1 MAGSG
6 AHSIA
11 VDECMSLAYVG
22 EIAREYHVGFL
33 GNFHVTAALF
43 EETEEAM
50 ADVQRCIHE
59 GKRFPGYVFGLGG
72 PLNQHINP
80 SRLDA
85 AITTLFAQGRHAQSS
100 DDLDADTQDS
110 GKFRL
115 PESPVIESKE
125 ER

>member
-11 VDECMSLAYVG
+11 IDECMSLAYVG
-22 EIAREYHVGFL
+22 EIAQEYHIGFL

-43 EETEEAM
+43 EETEDAA
-50 ADVQRCIHE
+50 ADAQRCINE

-72 PLNQHINP
+72 PLTQHINP

-85 AITTLFAQGRHAQSS
+85 AVTTVFTQAQRTQAQA
-100 DDLDADTQDS
+100 ADNGSEDQGPNSTM
-110 GKFRL
+110 
-115 PESPVIESKE
+115 I
-125 ER
+125 